1 MSGDLRERLAA
12 ALYLRNAGNTK
23 DDEAILHAILPI
35 IESELEAEL
44 ATARRQIEHAIGI
57 PQEELWRKLNDGTGR
72 KLYFQ
77 EDVDALFAT
86 VRREAYLRCRELWG
100 RCNFGAEDRVRYRR
114 RSLQSDRVQQ
124 FQVGR

>member
-86 VRREAYLRCRELWG
+86 VRREAYLRCAQHITSG
-100 RCNFGAEDRVRYRR
+100 DDRVWALKNIAATYRKWAEEA
-114 RSLQSDRVQQ
+114 D
-124 FQVGR
+124 GGGK